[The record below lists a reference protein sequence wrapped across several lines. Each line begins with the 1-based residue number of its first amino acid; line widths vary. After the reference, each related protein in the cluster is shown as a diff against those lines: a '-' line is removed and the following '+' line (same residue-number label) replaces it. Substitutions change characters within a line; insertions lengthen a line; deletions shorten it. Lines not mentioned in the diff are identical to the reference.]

1 MTKLPDLP
9 YPLDPITLS
18 AVEIMKQRNS
28 SVSQTSGKRR
38 GKDVKGYLFKLPSIK
53 IGTYH
58 FPTEVRIFMRKGHTL
73 SADIIFRKKKGK
85 EYKYR
90 LTYAEREVRISIFK
104 DIVPKVILQFPD
116 SKIKKAQISNLVVNT
131 LGVPVFITADFMLS
145 FFTNPD
151 IIKRESVQKMLLLIR
166 KIKDAESASFSGE
179 TIEKITLAICKTQPE
194 ISAIFTENFTPFD
207 FITSAG
213 DPGNILLS
221 LFIGGIPLEALQELE
236 VSQG

>member
-9 YPLDPITLS
+9 YPLDSITLS
-18 AVEIMKQRNS
+18 AVEVMKQRDS
-28 SVSQTSGKRR
+28 SVSQTSGKRK
-38 GKDVKGYLFKLPSIK
+38 GKDVKGYIFKLPVTK

-58 FPTEVRIFMRKGHTL
+58 FPTEIRIFMRKGHTL
-73 SADIIFRKKKGK
+73 SADIIFCKKKGK

-116 SKIKKAQISNLVVNT
+116 SRIKKAQINNLVVST
-131 LGVPVFITADFMLS
+131 QGVPVFITADFMLS
-145 FFTNPD
+145 FFTNPE
-151 IIKRESVQKMLLLIR
+151 IIKEEAVQKMLLLIR
-166 KIKDAESASFSGE
+166 KIKETESASFSGE
-179 TIEKITLAICKTQPE
+179 TIEKITLAICATQPE
-194 ISAIFTENFTPFD
+194 ISGIFTQNFAPFD

-221 LFIGGIPLEALQELE
+221 LFVGGIPLEALQELE
-236 VSQG
+236 VTK